1 MIGMR
6 HGTMDSAWIQVQAE
20 TREGRSHSHDSSF
33 LVALGAA
40 KVAAAIGKVA
50 QPELRRVHR
59 VAVRVGLVEE
69 LGKVPPAR
77 AQRAA
82 VHLVLCGE
90 GSRNDSRYGPRASR
104 VAPSLSSL
112 SLSSSDQ
119 SSAPQSGAG
128 AERVPGCPV

>member
-6 HGTMDSAWIQVQAE
+6 HGFKSAFSE
-20 TREGRSHSHDSSF
+20 TREGRSHSHDTSF

-69 LGKVPPAR
+69 LGEVPPAR

-90 GSRNDSRYGPRASR
+90 GSGNASRYGPRGYAL
-104 VAPSLSSL
+104 SLLSL